1 MAGARVMVVSDSAA
15 SIPASL
21 AVRLGV
27 VVVPVRIFMDG
38 GVYAEGVHATNDE
51 ILARISAGQK
61 VASAEPTPE
70 VMAETY
76 RRCAAAGATA
86 IVSVHVSGALSKTV
100 ESAVAAAA
108 SSAIPVTVID
118 SRTIAAA
125 EGFVALA
132 AASVALEGGSAQA
145 VAAAAE
151 AVMGEGSYFVF
162 TVETL
167 EYLRRGGRVSGAV
180 AAVGSVRGIK
190 PVMQIADGDAA
201 ILDRVRRTGPAREEV
216 RRLVEER
223 AASMRRPVG
232 AVALVGDEA
241 VRNGLGIAISGPVYE
256 AVPGASLVANTG
268 PGTYAAAVADMP
280 DAYFKTL

>member
-1 MAGARVMVVSDSAA
+1 MAGARVAVVSDSAA

-38 GVYAEGVHATNDE
+38 SVYAEGVHATSDE
-51 ILARISAGQK
+51 ILARIRDGQK
-61 VASAEPTPE
+61 VSSAEPTVE

-76 RRCAAAGATA
+76 RRCAAAGATE
-86 IVSVHVSGALSKTV
+86 IVSVHVSAGLSKTV
-100 ESAVAAAA
+100 DSAREAAAA
-108 SSAIPVTVID
+108 SSVPVTVID

-132 AASVALEGGSAQA
+132 AASVALDGGSGDAV
-145 VAAAAE
+145 VAAAE
-151 AVMGEGSYFVF
+151 SVMGDGSFFAF

-167 EYLRRGGRVSGAV
+167 EYLRRGGRVSSAV
-180 AAVGSVRGIK
+180 AAVGGVLGIK
-190 PVMQIADGDAA
+190 PVMQIVDGDAA

-223 AASMRRPVG
+223 AAQMRHPVG
-232 AVALVGDEA
+232 AVALVGGEA
-241 VRNGLGIAISGPVYE
+241 VRSGLGLAISGPVYE
-256 AVPGASLVANTG
+256 TVPGASLVANTG

-280 DAYFKTL
+280 DAYYKTL